1 MSFLKNS
8 KIGTTLNVLV
18 IISSMACIILSILGV
33 WGLKKGEYA
42 SSTMYEDSLLPIQWI
57 GSIKS
62 NFYLINMNVK
72 EIMLS
77 KDEKRMKELM
87 TEIDRSRTDTDELL
101 KKFETRVSSNK
112 EKELYTTFHKLFKEL
127 RTQLKKVQVL
137 GQSNEE
143 EAYAYYLKEAD
154 PIMKKA
160 VQAIEQLKKEKSIP
174 GRMRLRQQKY
184 LNNIVEQDH
193 RFIKKRIRSM
203 LGFKCFDTATSIL
216 SGVEAMHMIK
226 KEQVDL
232 RDQSAQNQKEFI
244 HQLFGLTA

>member
-160 VQAIEQLKKEKSIP
+160 VQAIEELIMYNNHNAEQLKK
-174 GRMRLRQQKY
+174 
-184 LNNIVEQDH
+184 NNID
-193 RFIKKRIRSM
+193 SATNTMM
-203 LGFKCFDTATSIL
+203 LFVSISIIGFWCKNFRTIAINLQIL
-216 SGVEAMHMIK
+216 DILILLV
-226 KEQVDL
+226 
-232 RDQSAQNQKEFI
+232 
-244 HQLFGLTA
+244 